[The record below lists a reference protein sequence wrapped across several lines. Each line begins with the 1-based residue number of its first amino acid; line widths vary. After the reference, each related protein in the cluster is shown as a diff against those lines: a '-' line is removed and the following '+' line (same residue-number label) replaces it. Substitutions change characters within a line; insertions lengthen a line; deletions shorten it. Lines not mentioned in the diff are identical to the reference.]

1 MNVDIDL
8 EKNGLKW
15 IINFQYNVGDC
26 LFDAITY
33 SLKYSIKFKM
43 IQKVTFEGIF
53 KPWHT

>member
-8 EKNGLKW
+8 EKIGLKW

-33 SLKYSIKFKM
+33 SLKYLVKFKM